1 MPNIGV
7 RPPTPNL
14 NNMRSFGPRL
24 IRPPSIPVPPSFPI
38 SAHNTSYDQY
48 LPCNSVHFYN
58 SANPILQQHQN
69 ANPLTTSLLSSLLP
83 NLNQTQRRRHPAGD
97 QPTQPPVSQPRR
109 NDNPIDTHSSADLS
123 RLLNNMLSS
132 SVRSALNPE
141 NSIPTSR
148 PAPNTNRP
156 PDNSPLGAL
165 QDILNAALGTQNDS
179 ALNQPMSEI
188 LRNFSL
194 GDESQSD
201 ELPESSPLNVFNVFL
216 TSLTLSDIVD
226 LARGQNRHRIFERAR
241 QPLREFLREKFSIQT
256 ESDESIASFVDQLYH
271 DLFED
276 SNSGLH
282 IDFEQFQLV
291 DAKLDFKKSFT
302 KLIKAHFRA
311 IIKHILNPVYDEQ
324 IERETN
330 NTWSSVLCEQL
341 FRLADNLVN
350 LVRACVREPDQ
361 TLMQLVLR
369 KFRENVL
376 SQNVL
381 AGLGFFG
388 MFESFIQGQA
398 QTLLGSI
405 STNRASV
412 EEFIVRKEDEQ
423 EEMIR

>member
-1 MPNIGV
+1 
-7 RPPTPNL
+7 
-14 NNMRSFGPRL
+14 
-24 IRPPSIPVPPSFPI
+24 
-38 SAHNTSYDQY
+38 
-48 LPCNSVHFYN
+48 
-58 SANPILQQHQN
+58 
-69 ANPLTTSLLSSLLP
+69 
-83 NLNQTQRRRHPAGD
+83 
-97 QPTQPPVSQPRR
+97 
-109 NDNPIDTHSSADLS
+109 
-123 RLLNNMLSS
+123 
-132 SVRSALNPE
+132 
-141 NSIPTSR
+141 
-148 PAPNTNRP
+148 
-156 PDNSPLGAL
+156 
-165 QDILNAALGTQNDS
+165 
-179 ALNQPMSEI
+179 MSEI

-302 KLIKAHFRA
+302 KLIKSHFRA

-412 EEFIVRKEDEQ
+412 EEFIVRKEEEQ
-423 EEMIR
+423 EERIR